1 MIIIGLTGPSGAG
14 KGVVSEILRK
24 KYGFHTIDADKV
36 YHTLV
41 SSSSKCLDEI
51 KEHFGENVIAHDGS
65 LDRCMLR
72 EKVFG
77 KENAERLDLLNKITH
92 KHVLNSIREEMS
104 TLDLRISGCV
114 VDAPLLI
121 ESGFVSE
128 CDFTISVL
136 ADESIRAKRISQ
148 RDGLSV
154 YDSLKRIRS
163 QKADDYYIENTDYS
177 IINDGDLSSLEPSL
191 SKILNE
197 RGLSI

>member
-14 KGVVSEILRK
+14 KGVVSEILREK
-24 KYGFHTIDADKV
+24 HGFHTIDADKV

-51 KEHFGENVIAHDGS
+51 KEHFGENVIARDGS
-65 LDRCMLR
+65 LDRCALR

-77 KENAERLDLLNKITH
+77 KENTERLELLNKITH
-92 KHVLNSIREEMS
+92 KHVLNSIREEIS
-104 TLDLRISGCV
+104 TLDSKIFGCV

-121 ESGFVSE
+121 ESGFAGE

-136 ADESIRAKRISQ
+136 ADESVRAKRISQ

-154 YDSLKRIRS
+154 SDSMKRIRS
-163 QKADDYYIENTDYS
+163 QKADDYYVQNTDYL
-177 IINDGDLSSLEPSL
+177 IVNDGDLSSLEPL
-191 SKILNE
+191 ISKILNE